1 MPTVWLRDD
10 PKHRTRFHRIPDC
23 KQLRKKPAKGEPH
36 DLISVDLNEIYVR
49 PCKTCYPD
57 APRVKIIKRY
67 CKKCRSAT
75 ACKHN
80 GGIQVTIRD
89 GRHRWVWPDTNQMPL
104 YRKSA

>member
-1 MPTVWLRDD
+1 MPTVWIRND
-10 PKHRTRFHRIPDC
+10 PKRRTRFHRIPDC
-23 KQLRKKPAKGEPH
+23 KQLKKKPAIGEHYP
-36 DLISVDLNEIYVR
+36 LIAVDLDEVHVR

-67 CKKCRSAT
+67 CTRCRSRT

-80 GGIQVTIRD
+80 GGILITDRI
-89 GRHRWVWPDTNQMPL
+89 GRQLWVWPDTNQMPL